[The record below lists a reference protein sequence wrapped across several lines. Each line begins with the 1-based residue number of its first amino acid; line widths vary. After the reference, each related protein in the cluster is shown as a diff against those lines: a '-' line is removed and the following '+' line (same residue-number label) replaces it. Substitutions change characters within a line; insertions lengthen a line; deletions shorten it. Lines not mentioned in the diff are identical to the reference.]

1 MSGRPAHHSLI
12 RKNTKSVNLRSKETK
27 KVAVA
32 SKTST
37 RDALLDAVDK
47 LLGVLGY
54 RKLTVD
60 DVAQAAGLSRRTFYL
75 HFTGKEEATLAVL
88 DRDIDRLVEGLRGL
102 AEEPKPARE
111 RLEAMLRFRVRFL
124 HDKARRRTETNDEI
138 FGQLRPLYM
147 PRRERYLAT
156 ESAVLAEVLDEG
168 RRGGELR
175 FDDVRETAL
184 LLLLATNAFLPFGL
198 SPQQLRRRAEIE
210 RRAVRMAELLLR
222 GLDAP
227 ETSPRKGR
235 S

>member
-1 MSGRPAHHSLI
+1 
-12 RKNTKSVNLRSKETK
+12 VV
-27 KVAVA
+27 VAG
-32 SKTST
+32 KTST

-75 HFTGKEEATLAVL
+75 HFTGKEEATLAAL
-88 DRDIDRLVEGLRGL
+88 DRDIARLVEGLRRL
-102 AEEPKPARE
+102 AQEPATARK

-124 HDKARRRTETNDEI
+124 HEKVRHRTETNDEI
-138 FGQLRPLYM
+138 YGQLRPLYM

-156 ESAVLAEVLDEG
+156 ESAVFAEVLEAG
-168 RRGGELR
+168 WRGGELR
-175 FDDVRETAL
+175 FEDTDETAT

-198 SPQQLRRRAEIE
+198 SRRQLRRKAEID
-210 RRAVRMAELLLR
+210 RQVARMVELLLR

-227 ETSPRKGR
+227 EISSRKRRNG

>member
-1 MSGRPAHHSLI
+1 VIAAG
-12 RKNTKSVNLRSKETK
+12 
-27 KVAVA
+27 
-32 SKTST
+32 KTST

-47 LLGVLGY
+47 LLGALGY

-88 DRDIDRLVEGLRGL
+88 DRDIDRLVEGLRRL
-102 AEEPKPARE
+102 ARDPATARD
-111 RLEAMLRFRVRFL
+111 RLDAMLRFRVRFL
-124 HDKARRRTETNDEI
+124 HEKARRRTDTNDEI

-147 PRRERYLAT
+147 PRRERYLAA
-156 ESAVLAEVLDEG
+156 ESSVFAEVLEAG

-175 FDDVRETAL
+175 FDDAGETAT

-198 SPQQLRRRAEIE
+198 SPRQLRRRAEID
-210 RRAVRMAELLLR
+210 RRVARMVELLLR

-227 ETSPRKGR
+227 ESSSRKGR
-235 S
+235 SGS